1 VHDVTETRH
10 DTSRPLL
17 DHTHSLARRI
27 GLAQLPL
34 ACTVVRFLQD
44 VWLRLAMRFELTY
57 QGQVRLLGSGFI
69 CLFLLKVL
77 TGIIIAGMS
86 AQWRI
91 REEITKRNLKEKS
104 PKASDTSK

>member
-1 VHDVTETRH
+1 MTETRH
-10 DTSRPLL
+10 DTTRPLL

-44 VWLRLAMRFELTY
+44 VWLRLVLRFELSPS
-57 QGQVRLLGSGFI
+57 GQIRLLSSIFL

-77 TGIIIAGMS
+77 SGIILAGVCAQMRIKEETTKKKRKQITS
-86 AQWRI
+86 ALI
-91 REEITKRNLKEKS
+91 DNK
-104 PKASDTSK
+104 